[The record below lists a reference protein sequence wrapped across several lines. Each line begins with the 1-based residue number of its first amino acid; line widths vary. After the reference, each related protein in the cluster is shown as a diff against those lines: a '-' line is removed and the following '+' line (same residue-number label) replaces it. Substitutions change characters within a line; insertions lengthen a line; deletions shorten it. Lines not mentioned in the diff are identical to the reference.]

1 MKYLIYCLC
10 LLFVFSCKRSLD
22 KSIIGPEIQN
32 SSNLVVPFQASSSS
46 VNFRLPETNVV
57 KFNGKFEKLTKWKI
71 TIKGLISG
79 ATKTLYGNSED
90 ISLNSLW
97 NGSQDSLYFFR
108 DDEMVIASL
117 SLNNSILNPTDV
129 SRNLENR
136 GDIIISENEIAR
148 DTILIVKGK
157 ASNPNQV
164 ELFPKYI
171 KIGDC
176 TPRLVSFYYNAGYD
190 IEGTDKILDKD
201 PSIKIDPVTNFVE
214 VVADES
220 QNLLTYSKY
229 QGGIRGTKFFMLKGQ
244 DVSTKIST
252 ETGPDYYVGR
262 LESVNLKDSS
272 NSGNRLTFSKIDNK
286 CGTPNPVIGKNIVK
300 LMEQAG
306 IPDNLYFNVFVY
318 GNADGSKINYTIKE
332 DDSKNGIYQGDRG
345 DESYEKA
352 IVVDF
357 KGWKLFSFKYSEFS
371 KATFRDPT
379 DGIDKTKDNGNGK
392 QNISNIISV
401 QFGLVSGT
409 LGGKAQMI
417 IDVPTVSV
425 GQPFSY

>member
-1 MKYLIYCLC
+1 MFSI
-10 LLFVFSCKRSLD
+10 FSCKRSLD
-22 KSIIGPEIQN
+22 RSIIGPEIQY
-32 SSNLVVPFQASSSS
+32 SSNLVAPFQASSSS
-46 VNFRLPETNVV
+46 VNFRLPETNVI

-71 TIKGLISG
+71 TIMGLSSG

-90 ISLNSLW
+90 IGLNSLW

-108 DDEMVIASL
+108 DGEMVVASL

-129 SRNLENR
+129 SRNLDNR
-136 GDIIISENEIAR
+136 GDIIITENEIAR
-148 DTILIVKGK
+148 DTILVVKGK

-164 ELFPKYI
+164 ELFNKYI

-176 TPRLVSFYYNAGYD
+176 SPKVVSFYYTAGYD
-190 IEGTDKILDKD
+190 IEGTDKILDID
-201 PSIKIDPVTNFVE
+201 PSIRIDPGTNFVE
-214 VVADES
+214 AVGDES

-229 QGGIRGTKFFMLKGQ
+229 QGGLRGPRFFILKGQ

-262 LESVNLKDSS
+262 LESVDLKDSS
-272 NSGNRLTFSKIDNK
+272 STGNKLNFSNIDNT
-286 CGTPNPVIGKNIVK
+286 CGVPRPLFGKNVVRI
-300 LMEQAG
+300 MEQAG
-306 IPDNLYFNVFVY
+306 SPDNLYFSVFVY
-318 GNADGSKINYTIKE
+318 GNGDGSKINYTIKE
-332 DDSKNGIYQGDRG
+332 DDNNNGVYQGDQG

-352 IVVDF
+352 IVVNF
-357 KGWKLFSFKYSEFS
+357 KGWKSFSYKYSEFA
-371 KATFRDPT
+371 KATFRDPI
-379 DGIDKTKDNGNGK
+379 DGIDKTKINGNGK
-392 QNISNIISV
+392 QNISNIISI

-417 IDVPTVSV
+417 IDVPSVSV